1 MPEESEAINYIK
13 PLSCPYGLLYDTDST
28 YGLRDIKL
36 DNPFF
41 KIRQPLQSN
50 VFVVGLTMKR
60 ITNGP

>member
-13 PLSCPYGLLYDTDST
+13 PLFCPYGLIYDTDST

-41 KIRQPLQSN
+41 
-50 VFVVGLTMKR
+50 
-60 ITNGP
+60 